1 MFEGLVGGQKFVG
14 GIAPLQYRKKGYITY
29 RGTHPDH
36 RDRSGRLREV
46 PPNTSLK
53 FVPIFDT
60 VVSIFETCMSNRKC
74 PQSVGG
80 ADEAGAWMGQG

>member
-1 MFEGLVGGQKFVG
+1 LWGALRRFN
-14 GIAPLQYRKKGYITY
+14 RKKGYITY

-53 FVPIFDT
+53 SVRLCRT
-60 VVSIFETCMSNRKC
+60 AVRHCLTYVRNRRRLGTPWKWGLGRKK
-74 PQSVGG
+74 V
-80 ADEAGAWMGQG
+80 

>member
-53 FVPIFDT
+53 FVSIFDT
-60 VVSIFETCMSNRKC
+60 AVSIFVTCMSNRR
-74 PQSVGG
+74 PINPILF
-80 ADEAGAWMGQG
+80 

>member
-1 MFEGLVGGQKFVG
+1 MGGQKFVG

-60 VVSIFETCMSNRKC
+60 AVSIFVTCMSNR
-74 PQSVGG
+74 GG
-80 ADEAGAWMGQG
+80 AEVFRILVTAPQPTDVQ